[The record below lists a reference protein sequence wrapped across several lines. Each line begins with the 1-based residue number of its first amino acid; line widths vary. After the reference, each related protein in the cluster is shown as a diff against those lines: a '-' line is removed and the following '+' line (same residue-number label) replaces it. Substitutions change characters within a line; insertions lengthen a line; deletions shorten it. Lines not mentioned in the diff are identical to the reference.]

1 MRLSTVALSCM
12 TLLALTRAGPV
23 ELLAVRFTS
32 STHIQQATN
41 ISQRD
46 DDTACAAASWDPGCI
61 MALDSNT
68 ATLTPEMRAAAAQN
82 PQLLQAFGLPVTG
95 VPNVSDEMF
104 QAWLRQY
111 QQANAGGSEN
121 QSAAE
126 GQQDQSAEVE
136 QDQSTSEDEQPP
148 NDE

>member
-12 TLLALTRAGPV
+12 TLLALTRAAPV
-23 ELLAVRFTS
+23 ELLA
-32 STHIQQATN
+32 
-41 ISQRD
+41 RD
-46 DDTACAAASWDPGCI
+46 DDTACAAASWDPRCI

-82 PQLLQAFGLPVTG
+82 PQVLQALGLPVTA

-148 NDE
+148 SDE

>member
-12 TLLALTRAGPV
+12 TLLALTRAAPV
-23 ELLAVRFTS
+23 ELRARG
-32 STHIQQATN
+32 
-41 ISQRD
+41 
-46 DDTACAAASWDPGCI
+46 DDTACAAASWDPPCI

-68 ATLTPEMRAAAAQN
+68 ATLTPKMRTAAAQN
-82 PQLLQAFGLPVTG
+82 PQVLQALGLPVTA

-104 QAWLRQY
+104 QAWLRQS

-126 GQQDQSAEVE
+126 GQQDQSVEVE
-136 QDQSTSEDEQPP
+136 QDQITSEDEQPP
-148 NDE
+148 SDE